1 MLPRPSSLSQRAQ
14 HKKNHRR
21 RGDEDPDIINTN
33 PEKFARHYALS
44 QSLMTYGRPCHPHV
58 TLNGEFRDGSGGSSP
73 LGDGPQGS

>member
-44 QSLMTYGRPCHPHV
+44 QSLMTCGRRCFV
-58 TLNGEFRDGSGGSSP
+58 SSARYAEW
-73 LGDGPQGS
+73 GI